1 MIYFYL
7 DFNDPAKLEFRGVIH
22 ALVDQ
27 VLLQRPGI
35 PDLLRNLY
43 TRYRNGTQQPSLR
56 DLSSVL
62 KCMIQSSEET
72 YMVIDALDE
81 CTGLERRSLLDFLVE
96 MGRWKLDNL
105 HTLVTSRAVQ
115 EIEDTIL
122 RRLTG
127 VVEFDLKLRTNLV
140 NQDIDTYIKNILNR
154 DRALRRW
161 PPDVKATISEILLKQ
176 AHGM

>member
-1 MIYFYL
+1 
-7 DFNDPAKLEFRGVIH
+7 
-22 ALVDQ
+22 
-27 VLLQRPGI
+27 
-35 PDLLRNLY
+35 
-43 TRYRNGTQQPSLR
+43 
-56 DLSSVL
+56 
-62 KCMIQSSEET
+62 MIQSSEET